1 MLKWQLMHQ
10 KILRPKFLA
19 YCGLADINQR
29 LFTCYNNN
37 ALAELN
43 DCIGGLLHFGPN
55 VITFRILL
63 HLGPNLITFR
73 TLLHL
78 GPNLITFRT
87 LLQLRQ
93 FLYLGLQHTYAVCI
107 SSNPPHIYL
116 LPKPVLA
123 PSWICPS
130 DHHFKLF
137 RLKLR
142 HILLLI
148 LSFLILLSLPLSLS
162 SLVYYFHF
170 H

>member
-1 MLKWQLMHQ
+1 MHQ
-10 KILRPKFLA
+10 KILRPIFLA

-29 LFTCYNNN
+29 LFICHNNN

-78 GPNLITFRT
+78 RQ
-87 LLQLRQ
+87 LLH
-93 FLYLGLQHTYAVCI
+93 LGLQHTYAVCI

-116 LPKPVLA
+116 LPKPVLV

-130 DHHFKLF
+130 DRHFKLF

>member
-1 MLKWQLMHQ
+1 MH
-10 KILRPKFLA
+10 R
-19 YCGLADINQR
+19 R
-29 LFTCYNNN
+29 LITFR
-37 ALAELN
+37 
-43 DCIGGLLHFGPN
+43 PN

-87 LLQLRQ
+87 LLHLKQL
-93 FLYLGLQHTYAVCI
+93 LHLGLQHTYAVCI

-130 DHHFKLF
+130 DRHFKLF

-148 LSFLILLSLPLSLS
+148 LSFLLSLPLSLS

>member
-1 MLKWQLMHQ
+1 MHQ
-10 KILRPKFLA
+10 KILRPIFLA

-29 LFTCYNNN
+29 LFTCHNNN

-87 LLQLRQ
+87 LLHLRQ
-93 FLYLGLQHTYAVCI
+93 FLHLGLQHTYAVCI
-107 SSNPPHIYL
+107 WSNPPHIYL

-123 PSWICPS
+123 TSWICPS
-130 DHHFKLF
+130 DRHFKLF
-137 RLKLR
+137 RLKLC

>member
-1 MLKWQLMHQ
+1 MHQ
-10 KILRPKFLA
+10 KILRPIFLA
-19 YCGLADINQR
+19 QCGLADINQR

-78 GPNLITFRT
+78 RQ
-87 LLQLRQ
+87 LLH
-93 FLYLGLQHTYAVCI
+93 LGLQHTYAVCI

-130 DHHFKLF
+130 DRHFKLF

-170 H
+170 HQDR

>member
-1 MLKWQLMHQ
+1 MHQ
-10 KILRPKFLA
+10 KILQPIFLA

-29 LFTCYNNN
+29 LFTCHNNN

-87 LLQLRQ
+87 LLHLRQ
-93 FLYLGLQHTYAVCI
+93 FLHLGLQHTYAVCVW
-107 SSNPPHIYL
+107 SNSPQIYL

-123 PSWICPS
+123 TSWICPS
-130 DHHFKLF
+130 DRHFKLF

>member
-1 MLKWQLMHQ
+1 MHQ
-10 KILRPKFLA
+10 KILRPIFLA

-29 LFTCYNNN
+29 LFTCHNNN

-87 LLQLRQ
+87 LLHLRQ
-93 FLYLGLQHTYAVCI
+93 FLHLGLQHTYAVCVW
-107 SSNPPHIYL
+107 SNPPHIYL

-123 PSWICPS
+123 TSWICPS
-130 DHHFKLF
+130 DRHFKLF
-137 RLKLR
+137 CLKLR
-142 HILLLI
+142 HTLLLI

>member
-1 MLKWQLMHQ
+1 MHQ
-10 KILRPKFLA
+10 KILRPIFLA

-55 VITFRILL
+55 VITFR
-63 HLGPNLITFR
+63 

-93 FLYLGLQHTYAVCI
+93 FLHLGLQHTYAVCI

-116 LPKPVLA
+116 LLKPVLA

>member
-1 MLKWQLMHQ
+1 MHQ
-10 KILRPKFLA
+10 KFLRPIFLA

-55 VITFRILL
+55 VITFR
-63 HLGPNLITFR
+63 

-93 FLYLGLQHTYAVCI
+93 FLHLGLQHTYAVCI

-116 LPKPVLA
+116 LLKPVLA

-148 LSFLILLSLPLSLS
+148 LSFLICGL
-162 SLVYYFHF
+162 
-170 H
+170 

>member
-1 MLKWQLMHQ
+1 MHQ
-10 KILRPKFLA
+10 KILRPIFLA

-29 LFTCYNNN
+29 LFTCHNNN

-78 GPNLITFRT
+78 RQ
-87 LLQLRQ
+87 LLH
-93 FLYLGLQHTYAVCI
+93 LGLQHTYAVCI

-130 DHHFKLF
+130 DRHFKLF

>member
-1 MLKWQLMHQ
+1 MHQ
-10 KILRPKFLA
+10 KILRPIFLA

-43 DCIGGLLHFGPN
+43 DCIGGLLNFGPN
-55 VITFRILL
+55 FITFRILL

-107 SSNPPHIYL
+107 SSNSPHIYL

>member
-1 MLKWQLMHQ
+1 MHQ
-10 KILRPKFLA
+10 KILRPIFLA

-29 LFTCYNNN
+29 LFTCHNNN

-87 LLQLRQ
+87 LLHLRQ
-93 FLYLGLQHTYAVCI
+93 FLHLGLQHTYAVCVW
-107 SSNPPHIYL
+107 SNPPHIYL

-123 PSWICPS
+123 TSWICPS
-130 DHHFKLF
+130 DRHFKLF

>member
-1 MLKWQLMHQ
+1 MHQ
-10 KILRPKFLA
+10 KFLRPIFLA

-55 VITFRILL
+55 VITFR
-63 HLGPNLITFR
+63 

-93 FLYLGLQHTYAVCI
+93 FLHLGLQHTYAVCI

-116 LPKPVLA
+116 LLKPVLA

>member
-1 MLKWQLMHQ
+1 MHQ
-10 KILRPKFLA
+10 KILRPIFLA
-19 YCGLADINQR
+19 QCGLADINQR

-43 DCIGGLLHFGPN
+43 DCIGGLLNFGPN
-55 VITFRILL
+55 FITFRILL

-78 GPNLITFRT
+78 RQ
-87 LLQLRQ
+87 LLH
-93 FLYLGLQHTYAVCI
+93 LGLQHTYAVCI

-130 DHHFKLF
+130 DRHFKLF

-170 H
+170 HQDS

>member
-1 MLKWQLMHQ
+1 MHQ
-10 KILRPKFLA
+10 KILRPIFLA
-19 YCGLADINQR
+19 QCGLADINQR

-43 DCIGGLLHFGPN
+43 DCIGGLLNFGPN
-55 VITFRILL
+55 FITFRILL
-63 HLGPNLITFR
+63 HLGPNVITFR

-78 GPNLITFRT
+78 RQ
-87 LLQLRQ
+87 LLH
-93 FLYLGLQHTYAVCI
+93 LGLQHTYAVCI

-116 LPKPVLA
+116 LPKPVLV

-130 DHHFKLF
+130 DRHFKLF
-137 RLKLR
+137 CIKLR

-148 LSFLILLSLPLSLS
+148 LSFLLLLSLPLSLS

-170 H
+170 HQDS

>member
-10 KILRPKFLA
+10 KFLRPIFLA

-55 VITFRILL
+55 VITFR
-63 HLGPNLITFR
+63 

-93 FLYLGLQHTYAVCI
+93 FLHLGLQHTYAVCI

-116 LPKPVLA
+116 LLKPVLA